1 MNMIHLGFLAS
12 GRGSNMQAI
21 INACAGG
28 ALRAEP
34 VVVISNNPDAGALII
49 AKNKKIPNYHLSSK
63 THPDPKQ
70 LDKTITE
77 TLNNY
82 QADLIVLAGYM
93 KQVGPVLLKEYK
105 NRVINIH
112 PSLLP
117 RHGGK
122 EMYGMNVHRAVIDAG
137 EKETGATVHLV
148 NDKYDE
154 GLILAQRKIDVA
166 TTDTAESLA
175 ERVLEVE
182 HLLYT
187 EVLQDIVSGK
197 ILLPQS

>member
-122 EMYGMNVHRAVIDAG
+122 EMYGMNVHRAVIEAG

-182 HLLYT
+182 HSLYT

>member
-1 MNMIHLGFLAS
+1 MIHLGFLAS

-122 EMYGMNVHRAVIDAG
+122 EMYGMNVHRAVIEAG

-182 HLLYT
+182 HSLYT

>member
-1 MNMIHLGFLAS
+1 MNLTRFGFLVS

-21 INACAGG
+21 INACIAGDLK
-28 ALRAEP
+28 AVPA
-34 VVVISNNPDAGALII
+34 VVISNNPGAGALTI
-49 AKNKKIPNYHLSSK
+49 AKTRKIPAYYLSAK
-63 THPDPKQ
+63 THPDPER
-70 LDKTITE
+70 LDKAITG
-77 TLNNY
+77 TMHKH
-82 QADLIVLAGYM
+82 QVDLVVLAGYM
-93 KQVGPVLLKEYK
+93 KQVGPVLLRDYR

-122 EMYGMNVHRAVIDAG
+122 GMYGMNVHRAVIEAG
-137 EKETGATVHLV
+137 EKESGATVHLV
-148 NDKYDE
+148 NDQYDE

-175 ERVLEVE
+175 GRVLDVE
-182 HLLYT
+182 HALYK

-197 ILLPQS
+197 VVLP

>member
-12 GRGSNMQAI
+12 GRGSNMQSI

-122 EMYGMNVHRAVIDAG
+122 EMYGMNVHRAVIEAG

-182 HLLYT
+182 HSLYT